1 MKKENIYLLNKLTDL
16 NEKTSGLI
24 FDKLNKTAQS
34 VIGADILNK
43 DYIIDIN
50 KIIEIL
56 NPKDIDKAKVDDIT
70 F

>member
-16 NEKTSGLI
+16 NEKTSGLL
-24 FDKLNKTAQS
+24 FDKLNKIAQS
-34 VIGADILNK
+34 TMGADILNNNF
-43 DYIIDIN
+43 IIDIN

-56 NPKDIDKAKVDDIT
+56 NPKDIDKVKVDDIT

>member
-34 VIGADILNK
+34 AIGADILNK

-56 NPKDIDKAKVDDIT
+56 NPKNIDKAKVDDIT